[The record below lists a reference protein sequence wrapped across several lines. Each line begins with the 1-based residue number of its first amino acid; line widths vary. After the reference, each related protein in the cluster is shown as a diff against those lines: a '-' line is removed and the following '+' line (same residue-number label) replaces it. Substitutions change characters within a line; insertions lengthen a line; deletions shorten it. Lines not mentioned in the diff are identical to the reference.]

1 MMRPS
6 HFTRL
11 IDAHSGVKVLN
22 ATLGRIHFKTDY
34 AHVKEWPSIFKANRN
49 ITIRPPESY
58 KVHRSEPD
66 VYAKLAVHNFP
77 MGYKW
82 VGNDKLLFQVYF
94 DSNLQGWLSFIQSQ
108 EKIREAAQFQF
119 PAR

>member
-58 KVHRSEPD
+58 KVHRSDPD

-82 VGNDKLLFQVYF
+82 VNGNKDLYNVYYDDQLKDWMQF
-94 DSNLQGWLSFIQSQ
+94 ILSL
-108 EKIREAAQFQF
+108 E
-119 PAR
+119 PVP